1 MVRFGAW
8 IFCRRQKKK
17 KETSVTLLYHSRIL
31 DLFNEHNN
39 TQILALTDEQEA
51 ELPKAA
57 CGIAETPLYKL
68 FMDIAQSYINFYTP
82 TGVKGEELKLQ
93 SKFEPWAL
101 ESTQIVTQ
109 KYYEC
114 LRQRVKNV
122 WYPQN
127 RLQIQM
133 RDGDFW
139 SKSEGVIPVP
149 AGPSL
154 PAMSWKDFSV
164 MVRRQCGGDNLLR
177 VINSI
182 LTSVMPMGAD
192 AENDHSFIAP
202 NGTRY
207 RVLLMQHQ
215 RYGTNKRDFILS
227 FVPTISRNPGGDRET
242 SEFVGAIMLA
252 SKYRF
257 MFLEKDSPYSVE
269 AFKSL
274 DELQKLKNVAKKM
287 VRDMDR
293 VIIEAADDGLS
304 DKNALL
310 KLLGEDSDDVKEMFD
325 TWWPALDRFKEETKS
340 FLNNLT
346 HESRGVFLEALGAFI
361 SLTVPINHHFIRL
374 CLDGYQRRLG
384 M

>member
-1 MVRFGAW
+1 MELGYFAGVR
-8 IFCRRQKKK
+8 KKK
-17 KETSVTLLYHSRIL
+17 KETCVTLLYHSRIL

-133 RDGDFW
+133 QDGDFW
-139 SKSEGVIPVP
+139 SKSEGVIPDNALVELDVPTYTIFKLGVP

-192 AENDHSFIAP
+192 AEND
-202 NGTRY
+202 
-207 RVLLMQHQ
+207 
-215 RYGTNKRDFILS
+215 LS
-227 FVPTISRNPGGDRET
+227 LHRMG
-242 SEFVGAIMLA
+242 
-252 SKYRF
+252 
-257 MFLEKDSPYSVE
+257 
-269 AFKSL
+269 
-274 DELQKLKNVAKKM
+274 
-287 VRDMDR
+287 
-293 VIIEAADDGLS
+293 
-304 DKNALL
+304 
-310 KLLGEDSDDVKEMFD
+310 
-325 TWWPALDRFKEETKS
+325 
-340 FLNNLT
+340 
-346 HESRGVFLEALGAFI
+346 RGI
-361 SLTVPINHHFIRL
+361 
-374 CLDGYQRRLG
+374 GYC
-384 M
+384 